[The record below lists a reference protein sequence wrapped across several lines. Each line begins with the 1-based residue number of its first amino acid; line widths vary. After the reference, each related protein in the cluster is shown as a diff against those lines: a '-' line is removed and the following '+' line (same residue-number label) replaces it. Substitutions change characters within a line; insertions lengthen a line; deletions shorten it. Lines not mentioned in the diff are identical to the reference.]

1 MATSE
6 RLGNIVALKGRVQK
20 WHEIST
26 SNRMVRLKRE
36 HFEEAIEIIADEISL
51 REGRKE
57 FGDALFELF
66 NGCDSTG
73 STTKVYG
80 DPDDK
85 TVLLANI
92 HCISDRNNTITVTYA
107 INTLSTDLPREGNRC
122 PLKLGHGQG
131 LIESLVGKSEIS
143 GLDKEMIERLAGR
156 SEQSLRE
163 LMRPPAHQ
171 SRGGGILTALERFA
185 CWVVGRSDQNS
196 DPDPDQ
202 EATGGSTPNPNPPKD
217 KAGPIQTVKKKSPS
231 GTLDLITPTPPT
243 VEVAPSSEALKVP
256 DDKGGKIDPNT
267 TSKNGEGDMTMP
279 ATEKEKEENT
289 DKNTNAKDKDEVKDR
304 DRDTDKDKEQITET
318 KNVIDTNK
326 DIKEDCGE
334 DILQLLR

>member
-1 MATSE
+1 
-6 RLGNIVALKGRVQK
+6 
-20 WHEIST
+20 
-26 SNRMVRLKRE
+26 
-36 HFEEAIEIIADEISL
+36 
-51 REGRKE
+51 
-57 FGDALFELF
+57 
-66 NGCDSTG
+66 
-73 STTKVYG
+73 
-80 DPDDK
+80 
-85 TVLLANI
+85 
-92 HCISDRNNTITVTYA
+92 
-107 INTLSTDLPREGNRC
+107 
-122 PLKLGHGQG
+122 
-131 LIESLVGKSEIS
+131 
-143 GLDKEMIERLAGR
+143 
-156 SEQSLRE
+156 
-163 LMRPPAHQ
+163 
-171 SRGGGILTALERFA
+171 
-185 CWVVGRSDQNS
+185 VVGRSDQNS